1 MKVIK
6 YRKIVVLGRLLVCL
20 GFVLLGILLLNLA
33 FNSDTI
39 APRKVYYFLAAIVSF
54 LFFGRILVLLI
65 YVLFKNPTMFSYD
78 ATKIMVADKEIIR
91 KDIIKIELDS
101 RAPTGILGVKTLAF
115 ALRCKD
121 NKTVFIP
128 TYYVLTKKE
137 QMEIFNTLK
146 QYVSNHKNIE
156 IFK

>member
-6 YRKIVVLGRLLVCL
+6 YSKIVALGRL
-20 GFVLLGILLLNLA
+20 FIAFFIVLLSVSLLYPA
-33 FNSDTI
+33 FNSDAI
-39 APRKVYYFLAAIVSF
+39 APRKVLFFLAAVGGV

-78 ATKIMVADKEIIR
+78 ATKIMVADKKIIR

-121 NKTVFIP
+121 KKTVFIP

-156 IFK
+156 ILK

>member
-6 YRKIVVLGRLLVCL
+6 YRKIVALGRL
-20 GFVLLGILLLNLA
+20 FIAFFIVLMSVSLLYPA
-33 FNSDTI
+33 FNSDDI
-39 APRKVYYFLAAIVSF
+39 APRKVLFFLAAVVGV

-78 ATKIMVADKEIIR
+78 ATKIMVAGKEIIR

-101 RAPTGILGVKTLAF
+101 RAPTGILGVRTLAF

-121 NKTVFIP
+121 KKTVFIP
-128 TYYVLTKKE
+128 TYYVLTKQE
-137 QMEIFNTLK
+137 QLNIFNTLK

>member
-1 MKVIK
+1 MKIIK

-20 GFVLLGILLLNLA
+20 GFVLLGILLLNPA

-78 ATKIMVADKEIIR
+78 ANKVIVADKEIIR
-91 KDIIKIELDS
+91 KDIIKVELDS

-121 NKTVFIP
+121 KKTVFIP